1 MTDDD
6 LIKDISQ
13 IRKLM
18 EKSTKF
24 ISISGLSS
32 VLIGIYALLGA
43 AYAYYE
49 VYGFDSQAGYRDHY
63 VNEPLVITKLMVA
76 ALIVLA
82 ASIATGIVMAK
93 RKAKRLQQ
101 PIWNKTSKDLLF
113 AIIIPLVTG
122 GIFSLLLIQRGMFFA
137 VSSSLLIFYGLALVA
152 AGNFTF
158 KEVKGLGVCEILMG
172 LLALAFPG
180 YGIVFW
186 TLGFGVL
193 HIIYGIIVHN
203 KYDK

>member
-1 MTDDD
+1 MKEED

-32 VLIGIYALLGA
+32 VLIGIYALLGS

-63 VNEPLVITKLMVA
+63 VNEPLVIVKLMVA
-76 ALIVLA
+76 ALLVLV
-82 ASIATGIVMAK
+82 ASITTGIVMAK
-93 RKAKRLQQ
+93 RKAKKLQQ
-101 PIWNKTSKDLLF
+101 PIWNQTSKDLLL
-113 AIIIPLVTG
+113 AMTVPLIAG
-122 GIFSLLLIQRGMFFA
+122 GIFTLLLMQRGMFIA
-137 VSSSLLIFYGLALVA
+137 VASSLLIFYGLALVA
-152 AGNFTF
+152 AGSFTF
-158 KEVKGLGVCEILMG
+158 KEIKGLGMCEIAIG
-172 LLALAFPG
+172 LLALVFPG
-180 YGIVFW
+180 YGIIFW
-186 TLGFGVL
+186 SIGFGVL
-193 HIIYGIIVHN
+193 HIIYGVIVHN